1 MKFKKIFVII
11 FIEIKKGIIFMNR
24 TIESYENRIK
34 ILAGKNPVANAAIIS
49 KLRRRIRKMQN
60 KA

>member
-1 MKFKKIFVII
+1 
-11 FIEIKKGIIFMNR
+11 MNR

-34 ILAGKNPVANAAIIS
+34 ILTGKNPVANSAIIS

>member
-1 MKFKKIFVII
+1 
-11 FIEIKKGIIFMNR
+11 MNR

-34 ILAGKNPVANAAIIS
+34 ILAGKNPVANAAMIS